1 MSLLRDLWI
10 AEPVLTSIAG
20 LMAILVLALVREAIV
35 SHRTRQE
42 PVPYNWD

>member
-20 LMAILVLALVREAIV
+20 LVAVLVLALVREAIGTL
-35 SHRTRQE
+35 RTRHE